1 MKRAHVVVPWEAGLH
16 LRPASKLV
24 RLAQQFRAT
33 VLLRCG
39 EKIANLGSILSVVAL
54 CAVAGTALEVQAAGE
69 DEAEAI
75 RAVEAAFTL
84 ESALGETY
92 DPTRRPADPLIR

>member
-16 LRPASKLV
+16 LRPAAKLV
-24 RLAQQFRAT
+24 RLAQRFRAT

-39 EKIANLGSILSVVAL
+39 ERIANLGSILSVMAL
-54 CAVAGTALEVQAAGE
+54 CAVAGTTLEVQASGE
-69 DEAEAI
+69 DELEAI

-84 ESALGETY
+84 EGAWGEPPDT
-92 DPTRRPADPLIR
+92 IR

>member
-16 LRPASKLV
+16 LRPAVKLV

-39 EKIANLGSILSVVAL
+39 ERIANLGSVLSIVAL
-54 CAVAGTALEVQAAGE
+54 CAVAGTTLEVQAAGE

-75 RAVEAAFTL
+75 RALEAAFTL
-84 ESALGETY
+84 ESASGE
-92 DPTRRPADPLIR
+92 PSEPNR

>member
-16 LRPASKLV
+16 LRPAAKLA
-24 RLAQQFRAT
+24 RLAQRFQAT

-39 EKIANLGSILSVVAL
+39 ERIANLGSILSVLAL
-54 CAVAGTALEVQAAGE
+54 CAVAGTTLEVQAAGE
-69 DEAEAI
+69 DEAEAL

-84 ESALGETY
+84 ESASGEPS
-92 DPTRRPADPLIR
+92 DPTR